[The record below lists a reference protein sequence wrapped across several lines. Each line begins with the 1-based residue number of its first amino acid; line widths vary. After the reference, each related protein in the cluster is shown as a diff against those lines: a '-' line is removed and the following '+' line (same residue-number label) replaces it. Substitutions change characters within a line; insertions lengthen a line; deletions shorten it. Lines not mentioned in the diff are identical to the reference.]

1 MYHLWQCPNPAC
13 GFRFPAADDA
23 PGKETCI
30 YCGTPTQPLHS
41 PPRPPFTPPPPVPI
55 PHVEVLLDNIRSL
68 YNVGG
73 IFRAADGAGVRHLHL
88 GGITGTPAHPKLG
101 KTALGAETHVP
112 WTHHLNGVVAGQR
125 LKAQGYELWALEG
138 TPTAEPLW
146 ATHLPVAGPPVLLII
161 GNEVTGVDPDLLA
174 LCTKVVFIPMRGIK
188 ESLNVTTAFGAAIYH
203 LLYVRPT

>member
-23 PGKETCI
+23 PGKERCI
-30 YCGTPTQPLHS
+30 YCGTPTDKLAFAPRPSS
-41 PPRPPFTPPPPVPI
+41 PPRPPIPV

-88 GGITGTPAHPKLG
+88 CGITGTPAHPKLA
-101 KTALGAETHVP
+101 KTALGAQEQVA
-112 WTHHLNGVVAGQR
+112 WSHHLNGVAAARAIQQ
-125 LKAQGYELWALEG
+125 KGYVLWALEG
-138 TPTAEPLW
+138 SPTAEPLF
-146 ATHLPVAGPPVLLII
+146 ATRLPLDGPPLLLIV

-174 LCTKVVFIPMRGIK
+174 LCDKVVEIPMQGVK
-188 ESLNVTTAFGAAIYH
+188 ESLNVTTAFGAAVYH
-203 LLYVRPT
+203 LLYVR